1 MRVEPGKII
10 QLYKKIGE
18 VKSVA
23 IQLGINKATVY
34 RWIRRA
40 KGFRC
45 YLKINVS
52 RRSTRP
58 KNVRK
63 ALDGNDLLKII
74 SLRKNR
80 GYAPVKIKYALGL
93 RCGISTIHR
102 ALKRQGLIEE
112 RGYFRRPPL
121 QPTIHMHAKNTKTL
135 GYLQM
140 DVKYL
145 TPQLTGLPWTC
156 FEYAIIDI
164 YSRYKCAVI
173 LNQLD
178 QDGAMVA
185 LAEMVPKLPFKPIF
199 IQTDNGLEF
208 QKRFHEFCEGLKLKH
223 HFIHKNTPNE
233 NAIIERSFRTDEEE
247 FFFRLPRRPKHY
259 DELRQW
265 LSEFLNYYNNERIHL
280 GINLLT
286 PSQVVANVLKD

>member
-1 MRVEPGKII
+1 MRVEPKKII
-10 QLYKKIGE
+10 QLYKQIGKVE
-18 VKSVA
+18 LVA
-23 IQLGINKATVY
+23 KQLSINRSTVY

-40 KGFRC
+40 KGFRR
-45 YLKINVS
+45 YLKLNIS

-58 KNVRK
+58 KRPRK
-63 ALDGNDLLKII
+63 ALDGDSLLRII
-74 SLRKNR
+74 ELRKSR
-80 GYAPVKIKYALGL
+80 GYAPVKIKYCLKL

-102 ALKRQGLIEE
+102 ALQRHGLIER
-112 RGYFRRPPL
+112 RGYFRRPLL
-121 QPTIHMHAKNTKTL
+121 QPTIHMHAKNVKTI

-145 TPQLTGLPWTC
+145 TPQLTGLTWTC

-164 YSRYKCAVI
+164 YSRYKSAVI

-178 QDGAMVA
+178 QDGAIAA
-185 LAEMVPKLPFKPIF
+185 LLEMIPKLPFKPIF

-208 QKRFHEFCEGLKLKH
+208 QQRFHEFCEGLKLKH

-233 NAIIERSFRTDEEE
+233 NAVIERSFRTDEEE

-265 LSEFLNYYNNERIHL
+265 LTEFLSYYNNERPHL